1 MSKQHRNNL
10 FLTSSQAPYLSIIIP
25 AFNEAERLPETL
37 KQIVAFIKAQSFIT
51 ELIVVDNASSDATK
65 EIVMEFCSRY
75 PFLKYLH
82 QAIRGKG
89 AAVRTGILAAQGDN
103 LLICDADLA
112 VPIEEVGKF
121 LSPEV
126 KDSDIVIGSREA
138 MGAMRYNEPF
148 YRHLM
153 GRVFNLIIR
162 VLLLPGLYDTQC
174 GFKCFR
180 RDVARELF
188 SAGRINGWSFD
199 VEVLYIARLKGY
211 LIAEVPVKWYYGEK
225 SKVSPVRDTWLMLKE
240 VLEIRKAWKKSRF
253 N

>member
-10 FLTSSQAPYLSIIIP
+10 FYTSSQAPYLSIIIP

-89 AAVRTGILAAQGDN
+89 AAVRTGILAAQGDY

-126 KDSDIVIGSREA
+126 KDFDIVIGSREA

-199 VEVLYIARLKGY
+199 VEVLYMARLKGY
-211 LIAEVPVKWYYGEK
+211 RIAEVPVNWYYGDK